1 MVYCSFLGFTNDITV
16 NIVCLQNGS
25 IEIGWKFDALQY
37 DFFQVEY
44 QCDDEGDIDDDIDWV
59 RCSYFYQ
66 YS

>member
-25 IEIGWKFDALQY
+25 IDIGWKFDALQY
-37 DFFQVEY
+37 SFFQVEY
-44 QCDDEGDIDDDIDWV
+44 QCNNESDIDDDIV
-59 RCSYFYQ
+59 LGKTQFFYQ